1 MKTRAYQRRLA
12 AAVTEY
18 QWRRDLHTRAATV
31 GQELDRLY
39 HTAVRVGMPDE
50 FLEAIV
56 KNSRNAF
63 GIATITGEPA

>member
-18 QWRRDLHTRAATV
+18 QWRVLHTRAATV

-39 HTAVRVGMPDE
+39 HKAVRVGMPDE
-50 FLEAIV
+50 FLEKIV
-56 KNSRNAF
+56 ANSRNAF